1 MSVPPWTDPAWLV
14 DAHAWIDERIAT
26 ARVRRTGATEQPHV
40 RPWSTV
46 IRVPTT
52 DGDLWFKANVPVL
65 AYEAGVVEVLARTR
79 PDAVPALVG
88 VDRERGWM
96 LMRDG
101 GERLREIVEREREL
115 DRWHDV
121 LPRYG
126 RLQLDLAGHAD
137 ELVARGAPDRRLAG
151 LAGQYADL
159 VEAVDGL
166 KEAERY
172 RLRALTPE
180 VAAMCARL
188 AMLGVPETVQH
199 DDLHDGQVFVR
210 DGSYLF
216 FDWGDSCVSHPFF
229 SMSVTLEGMLS
240 WGLDDVENSVD
251 IAPYRDS
258 YLEPFTAYA
267 DRPELERA
275 FGTALRLGWICRAL
289 NVHMFGVSVDPADR
303 AEWAER
309 VRLRLQ
315 MFAGGMRPAM
325 G

>member
-1 MSVPPWTDPAWLV
+1 MPPWTESAWLA
-14 DAHAWIDERIAT
+14 DAHAWIDERVA
-26 ARVRRTGATEQPHV
+26 AVGVARTGATEQPHV

-79 PDAVPALVG
+79 PDAVPALIG
-88 VDRERGWM
+88 VDCERGWM

-101 GERLREIVEREREL
+101 GERLREIVERERDLE
-115 DRWHDV
+115 RWHDL

-126 RLQLDLAGHAD
+126 RLQLDLAPRVD
-137 ELVARGAPDRRLAG
+137 ELVACGAPDRRVVG
-151 LAGQYADL
+151 LPGQYADL
-159 VEAVDGL
+159 VEDVDGL
-166 KEAERY
+166 TEAERD
-172 RLRALTPE
+172 RLRALAPE

-188 AMLGVPETVQH
+188 AVLGVPETIQH

-210 DGSYLF
+210 EGRYLF

-240 WGLDDVENSVD
+240 WGLDDVEGSVD
-251 IAPYRDS
+251 ISPYRDS
-258 YLEPFTAYA
+258 YLEPFASYA
-267 DRPELERA
+267 DRTALEEA
-275 FGTALRLGWICRAL
+275 FATALRLGWICRAL
-289 NVHMFGVSVDPADR
+289 NVHMFGVSVDAADR
-303 AEWAER
+303 SEWAER
-309 VRLRLQ
+309 VRLRLR
-315 MFAGGMRPAM
+315 MFAGGSPPAM

>member
-1 MSVPPWTDPAWLV
+1 LPEPPWTDPAWLA
-14 DAHAWIDERIAT
+14 DAHTWIDERVA
-26 ARVRRTGATEQPHV
+26 ALGVERVGATEQPHV
-40 RPWSTV
+40 RPWATV

-88 VDRERGWM
+88 VDRERGLM

-101 GERLREIVEREREL
+101 GERLREIVERER
-115 DRWHDV
+115 DFRRWHDL

-137 ELVARGAPDRRLAG
+137 ELVALGAPDRRLAG
-151 LAGQYADL
+151 LPGQYADL
-159 VEAVDGL
+159 VEDVDGL
-166 KEAERY
+166 TETERD
-172 RLRALTPE
+172 RLRALAPE
-180 VAAMCARL
+180 VAAMCASL
-188 AMLGVPETVQH
+188 SGLGVPETVQH

-229 SMSVTLEGMLS
+229 SMSVTLEGVLS
-240 WGLDDVENSVD
+240 WGLDDVEGSVD

-258 YLEPFTAYA
+258 YLEPFGAYG
-267 DRPELERA
+267 DRPELEEA
-275 FGTALRLGWICRAL
+275 FATALRLGWICRAL
-289 NVHMFGVSVDPADR
+289 NVARFAAGLDPSDGD
-303 AEWAER
+303 EWAER
-309 VRLRLQ
+309 VRVRLQ
-315 MFAGGMRPAM
+315 MFGGASPRSSI
-325 G
+325 